1 MSSFATHTVQ
11 NQVPPLEDYSLYD
24 TDPALR
30 EAVRREGAQ
39 AWEGDLAAHGAWLG
53 RAQTL
58 AAGAEANRCPPR
70 LMSYDRTG
78 HRIDH
83 VEFHPAWNLLMTG
96 IMARGLHSRAW
107 AQAVPGAQVAR
118 AAAYL
123 MQGQVEAGTLCPTT
137 MTFAAVPLLQRE
149 PSGAV
154 DFAGQWLP
162 ALYSR
167 EFDGADAPLAAKR
180 SALVGMGLTEKQ
192 GGSDLRAVNT
202 RAVPL
207 GAAGRGN
214 AYQLVGHKWFFSVP
228 QADAHL
234 VLAHTDEGL
243 SCLFV
248 PRWIPDGPR
257 NAIRVRRL
265 KDKLGNRSNASA
277 EIEFED
283 AWGVMVG
290 EPGRGL
296 AVLLEMAATT
306 RLDCVLGSA
315 ALLRQALVQ
324 SLHHAQ
330 HRHAFGKPL
339 IAQPLMRNVLADL
352 ALESEAAMVL
362 ALRLARAVDACAAT
376 HAATRVDTQA
386 RALVRVGTPAAKLWI
401 CKRAIDAVAECMEVW
416 GGNGYVEEGPMPR
429 FYRETPVNSIWE
441 GSGNVMALDVLRAL
455 QREPDALPAL
465 EQEFAHAAGQYQ
477 AFDAALAAWCA
488 LLADTPEAEFQARR
502 IACGLARLWQAALL
516 IQHAPAAVAQAFVAS
531 RLHADGG
538 VFGEL
543 AAGVDAGAILARA
556 WPPAAAC

>member
-1 MSSFATHTVQ
+1 MSSFATHTVS
-11 NQVPPLEDYSLYD
+11 NQVPPLEDYSLYE

-39 AWEGDLAAHGAWLG
+39 AWEPDLAAHGAWLG

-58 AAGAEANRCPPR
+58 EAGAQANRCTPR
-70 LMSYDRTG
+70 LVSYDRGG
-78 HRIDH
+78 HRIDR
-83 VEFHPAWNLLMTG
+83 VEFHPSWNLLMGG

-107 AQAVPGAQVAR
+107 VQPEPGAQVAR
-118 AAAYL
+118 AAAYV
-123 MQGQVEAGTLCPTT
+123 MQGQVEAGSLCPTT

-149 PSGAV
+149 PAGVV
-154 DFAGQWLP
+154 DFGGQWLN

-180 SALVGMGLTEKQ
+180 SALIGMGLTEKQ
-192 GGSDLRAVNT
+192 GGSDLRAVTT
-202 RAVPL
+202 RATPV
-207 GAAGRGN
+207 GAPGRGR
-214 AYQLVGHKWFFSVP
+214 AYLLVGHKWFFSVP

-234 VLAHTDEGL
+234 VLAQTDEGL
-243 SCLFV
+243 SCFFV

-257 NAIRVRRL
+257 NAVRVRRL

-277 EIEFED
+277 EVEFEE

-324 SLHHAQ
+324 SAHHAR

-339 IAQPLMRNVLADL
+339 IEQPLMRNVLADL
-352 ALESEAAMVL
+352 ALESEAAMML
-362 ALRLARAVDACAAT
+362 GLRLARAVDERADAA
-376 HAATRVDTQA
+376 A
-386 RALVRVGTPAAKLWI
+386 RALVRVGTPAAKLWV
-401 CKRAIDAVAECMEVW
+401 CKRAIAAVAECMEVW
-416 GGNGYVEEGPMPR
+416 GGNGYVDDGPMPR
-429 FYRETPVNSIWE
+429 LYRETPVNSIWE

-455 QREPDALPAL
+455 QREAGALPAL
-465 EQEFAHAAGQYQ
+465 EREFAQAAGQYQ
-477 AFDAALAAWCA
+477 DFDDALARWRT
-488 LLADTPEAEFQARR
+488 LLADGVQAEFQARR
-502 IACGLARLWQAALL
+502 IAAGLARLWQAALL
-516 IQHAPAAVAQAFVAS
+516 IQHAPAPVAQAFVAS
-531 RLHADGG
+531 RLNAGGG

-543 AAGVDAGAILARA
+543 AAGADVQAILARA
-556 WPPAAAC
+556 WPAAAC

>member
-30 EAVRREGAQ
+30 EAVRREGADNW
-39 AWEGDLAAHGAWLG
+39 AGDLAAHGAWLG

-70 LMSYDRTG
+70 LVGYDRGG

-83 VEFHPAWNLLMTG
+83 VEFHPAWNLLMSG
-96 IMARGLHSRAW
+96 ILARGLHSRAW
-107 AQAVPGAQVAR
+107 AQPVPGAQVAR

-149 PSGAV
+149 PAGAI

-167 EFDGADAPLAAKR
+167 EFDAADAPLSAKR
-180 SALVGMGLTEKQ
+180 SALIGMGLTEKQ
-192 GGSDLRAVNT
+192 GGSDLRAVST

-207 GAAGRGN
+207 GAPGRGN
-214 AYQLVGHKWFFSVP
+214 AYELVGHKWFFSVP

-234 VLAHTDEGL
+234 VLAQTDEGL
-243 SCLFV
+243 SCFFV

-265 KDKLGNRSNASA
+265 KDKLGNRSNASG
-277 EIEFED
+277 EVEFEG

-290 EPGRGL
+290 ESGRGL

-330 HRHAFGKPL
+330 HRQAFGKPL
-339 IAQPLMRNVLADL
+339 IEQPLMRNVLADL

-362 ALRLARAVDACAAT
+362 ALRLARAVD
-376 HAATRVDTQA
+376 TRADAPA

-401 CKRAIDAVAECMEVW
+401 CKRAIHAVAECMEVW

-429 FYRETPVNSIWE
+429 IYRETPVNSIWE

-455 QREPDALPAL
+455 QREPEALPAL
-465 EQEFAHAAGQYQ
+465 EQEFTLAAGRHR
-477 AFDAALAAWCA
+477 AFDEAVARWRA
-488 LLADTPEAEFQARR
+488 LLADQAQAEFQARR
-502 IACGLARLWQAALL
+502 VAGGLARLWQAALL
-516 IQHAPAAVAQAFVAS
+516 IQHAPEPVAQAFVAS

-538 VFGEL
+538 IFGEL
-543 AAGVDAGAILARA
+543 ASGADTQAILSRA
-556 WPPAAAC
+556 WPAVAC

>member
-30 EAVRREGAQ
+30 EAVRREGADNW
-39 AWEGDLAAHGAWLG
+39 AGDLAAHGAWLG

-70 LMSYDRTG
+70 LVGYDRGG

-83 VEFHPAWNLLMTG
+83 VEFHPAWNLLMSG
-96 IMARGLHSRAW
+96 ILARGLHSRAW
-107 AQAVPGAQVAR
+107 AQPVPGAQVAR

-149 PSGAV
+149 PAGAI

-167 EFDGADAPLAAKR
+167 EFDAADAPLSAKR
-180 SALVGMGLTEKQ
+180 SALIGMGLTEKQ
-192 GGSDLRAVNT
+192 GGSDLRAVST

-207 GAAGRGN
+207 GAPGRGN
-214 AYQLVGHKWFFSVP
+214 AYELVGHKWFFSVP

-234 VLAHTDEGL
+234 VLAQTDEGL
-243 SCLFV
+243 SCFFV

-265 KDKLGNRSNASA
+265 KDKLGNRSNASG
-277 EIEFED
+277 EVEFEG

-330 HRHAFGKPL
+330 HRQAFGKPL
-339 IAQPLMRNVLADL
+339 IEQPLMRNVLADL

-362 ALRLARAVDACAAT
+362 ALRLARAVD
-376 HAATRVDTQA
+376 TRADAPA

-401 CKRAIDAVAECMEVW
+401 CKRAIHAVAECMEVW

-429 FYRETPVNSIWE
+429 IYRETPVNSIWE

-455 QREPDALPAL
+455 QREPEALPAL
-465 EQEFAHAAGQYQ
+465 EQEFTLAAGRHR
-477 AFDAALAAWCA
+477 AFDEAVARWRA
-488 LLADTPEAEFQARR
+488 LLADQAQAEFQARR
-502 IACGLARLWQAALL
+502 VAGGLARLWQAALL
-516 IQHAPAAVAQAFVAS
+516 IQHAPEPVAQAFVAS

-538 VFGEL
+538 IFGEL
-543 AAGVDAGAILARA
+543 AAGADTQAILSRA
-556 WPPAAAC
+556 WPAVAC

>member
-1 MSSFATHTVQ
+1 MSSFATHTVS
-11 NQVPPLEDYSLYD
+11 NQVPPLEDYSLYE

-39 AWEGDLAAHGAWLG
+39 AWEPDLAAHGAWLG

-58 AAGAEANRCPPR
+58 EAGAQANRCTPR
-70 LMSYDRTG
+70 LVSYDRGG
-78 HRIDH
+78 HRIDR
-83 VEFHPAWNLLMTG
+83 VEFHPSWNLLMGG

-107 AQAVPGAQVAR
+107 AQPEPGAQVAR
-118 AAAYL
+118 AAAYV
-123 MQGQVEAGTLCPTT
+123 MQGQVEAGSLCPTT

-149 PSGAV
+149 PAGVV
-154 DFAGQWLP
+154 DFGGQWLN

-180 SALVGMGLTEKQ
+180 SALIGMGLTEKQ
-192 GGSDLRAVNT
+192 GGSDLRAVTT
-202 RAVPL
+202 RATPV
-207 GAAGRGN
+207 GAPGRGR
-214 AYQLVGHKWFFSVP
+214 AYLLVGHNWFFSVP

-234 VLAHTDEGL
+234 VLAQTDEGL
-243 SCLFV
+243 SCFFV

-257 NAIRVRRL
+257 NAVRVRRL

-277 EIEFED
+277 EVEFEE

-324 SLHHAQ
+324 SAHHAR

-339 IAQPLMRNVLADL
+339 IEQPLMRNVLADL
-352 ALESEAAMVL
+352 ALESEAAMML
-362 ALRLARAVDACAAT
+362 GLRLARAVDERADAA
-376 HAATRVDTQA
+376 A
-386 RALVRVGTPAAKLWI
+386 RALVRVGTPAAKLWV
-401 CKRAIDAVAECMEVW
+401 CKRAIAAVAECMEVW
-416 GGNGYVEEGPMPR
+416 GGNGYVDDGPMPR
-429 FYRETPVNSIWE
+429 LYRETPVNSIWE

-455 QREPDALPAL
+455 QREAGALPAL
-465 EQEFAHAAGQYQ
+465 EREFAQAAGQYQ
-477 AFDAALAAWCA
+477 DFDDALARWRT
-488 LLADTPEAEFQARR
+488 LLADGVQAEFQARR
-502 IACGLARLWQAALL
+502 IAAGLARLWQAALL
-516 IQHAPAAVAQAFVAS
+516 IQHSPAPVAQAFVAS
-531 RLHADGG
+531 RLNAGGG

-543 AAGVDAGAILARA
+543 AAGADVQAILARA
-556 WPPAAAC
+556 WPAAAC

>member
-30 EAVRREGAQ
+30 EAVRREGAENW
-39 AWEGDLAAHGAWLG
+39 AGDLSAHGAWLG

-58 AAGAEANRCPPR
+58 TAGAEANRCPPR
-70 LMSYDRTG
+70 LVGYDRGG

-83 VEFHPAWNLLMTG
+83 VEFHPAWNLLMSG
-96 IMARGLHSRAW
+96 ILARGLHSRAW
-107 AQAVPGAQVAR
+107 AQPVPGAQVAR

-149 PSGAV
+149 PAGAI

-167 EFDGADAPLAAKR
+167 EFDAADAPLSAKR
-180 SALVGMGLTEKQ
+180 SALIGMGLTEKQ
-192 GGSDLRAVNT
+192 GGSDLRAVST

-207 GAAGRGN
+207 GAPGRGN
-214 AYQLVGHKWFFSVP
+214 AYELVGHKWFFSVP

-234 VLAHTDEGL
+234 VLAQTDEGL
-243 SCLFV
+243 SCFFV

-265 KDKLGNRSNASA
+265 KDKLGNRSNASG
-277 EIEFED
+277 EVEFEG
-283 AWGVMVG
+283 AWGVMLG

-296 AVLLEMAATT
+296 AMLLEMAATT

-324 SLHHAQ
+324 SLHHAL
-330 HRHAFGKPL
+330 HRLAFGKPL
-339 IAQPLMRNVLADL
+339 IEQALMRNVLADL

-362 ALRLARAVDACAAT
+362 ALRLARAVDARADA
-376 HAATRVDTQA
+376 QA

-401 CKRAIDAVAECMEVW
+401 CKRAIHAVAECMEVW

-429 FYRETPVNSIWE
+429 IYRETPVNSIWE

-455 QREPDALPAL
+455 QREPEALPAL
-465 EQEFAHAAGQYQ
+465 EQEFAPASGRHR
-477 AFDAALAAWCA
+477 AFDEAVARWRS
-488 LLADTPEAEFQARR
+488 LLADGVQAEFQARR

-516 IQHAPAAVAQAFVAS
+516 IQHAPEPVAQAFVAS
-531 RLHADGG
+531 RLQADGG
-538 VFGEL
+538 IFGEL
-543 AAGVDAGAILARA
+543 AAGADTRAILSRA
-556 WPPAAAC
+556 WPAAAC

>member
-1 MSSFATHTVQ
+1 MPSFLTHTVL

-24 TDPALR
+24 TDPVLR
-30 EAVRREGAQ
+30 EAVAREGAG
-39 AWEGDLAAHGAWLG
+39 AWAGDLAAHGAWLG

-58 AAGAEANRCPPR
+58 AAGADANRHPPSLR
-70 LMSYDRTG
+70 AYDRGG

-83 VEFHPAWNLLMTG
+83 VEFHPSWQLLMSG
-96 IMARGLHSRAW
+96 IVARGLHSRAW
-107 AQAVPGAQVAR
+107 AQPVAGAQVAR

-149 PSGAV
+149 PAGVV
-154 DFAGQWLP
+154 DYGGDWLP

-167 EFDGADAPLAAKR
+167 EFDGADAPLAGKR
-180 SALVGMGLTEKQ
+180 GALIGMGLTEKQ
-192 GGSDLRAVNT
+192 GGSDLRAVTT
-202 RAVPL
+202 RATPL
-207 GAAGRGN
+207 GPAGRGC

-234 VLAHTDEGL
+234 VLAQTDEGL
-243 SCLFV
+243 GCFFV
-248 PRWIPDGPR
+248 PRWVPDGPR
-257 NAIRVRRL
+257 NAVRIRRL
-265 KDKLGNRSNASA
+265 KDKLGNHSNASA
-277 EIEFED
+277 EVEFED

-324 SLHHAQ
+324 SLHHAG

-339 IAQPLMRNVLADL
+339 LAQPLMRNVLGDL
-352 ALESEAAMVL
+352 ALESEAAQAL
-362 ALRLARAVDACAAT
+362 ALRLARAVDERAEAG
-376 HAATRVDTQA
+376 A
-386 RALVRVGTPAAKLWI
+386 RALARVGTPAAKLWV
-401 CKRAIDAVAECMEVW
+401 CKRAVAAVAECMEAW

-429 FYRETPVNSIWE
+429 LYRETPVNSIWE

-455 QREPDALPAL
+455 QREPEALPAL
-465 EQEFAHAAGQYQ
+465 EGEFAPAIGQYRE
-477 AFDAALAAWCA
+477 FDAALARWRA
-488 LLADTPEAEFQARR
+488 LLADPAQAEFQARR
-502 IACGLARLWQAALL
+502 IACDLARLWQAALL
-516 IQHAPAAVAQAFVAS
+516 IRHAPGPVAQGFVRS
-531 RLHADGG
+531 RLADAGG

-543 AAGVDAGAILARA
+543 AGGLDVGTILARA
-556 WPPAAAC
+556 WPAAVAC

>member
-30 EAVRREGAQ
+30 EAVRREGADNW
-39 AWEGDLAAHGAWLG
+39 AGDLAAHGAWLG

-70 LMSYDRTG
+70 LVGYDRGG

-83 VEFHPAWNLLMTG
+83 VEFHPAWNLLMSG
-96 IMARGLHSRAW
+96 ILARGLHSRAW
-107 AQAVPGAQVAR
+107 AQPVPGAQVAR

-149 PSGAV
+149 PAGAI

-167 EFDGADAPLAAKR
+167 EFDAADAPLSAKR
-180 SALVGMGLTEKQ
+180 SALIGMGLTEKQ
-192 GGSDLRAVNT
+192 GGSDLRAVST

-207 GAAGRGN
+207 GAPGRGN
-214 AYQLVGHKWFFSVP
+214 AYELVGHKWFFSVP

-234 VLAHTDEGL
+234 VLAQTDEGL
-243 SCLFV
+243 SCFFV

-265 KDKLGNRSNASA
+265 KDKLGNRSNASG
-277 EIEFED
+277 EVEFEG

-330 HRHAFGKPL
+330 HRQAFGKPL
-339 IAQPLMRNVLADL
+339 IEQPLMRNVLADL

-362 ALRLARAVDACAAT
+362 ALRLARAVD
-376 HAATRVDTQA
+376 TRADAPA

-401 CKRAIDAVAECMEVW
+401 CKRAIHAVAECMEVW

-429 FYRETPVNSIWE
+429 IYRETPVNSIWE

-455 QREPDALPAL
+455 QREPEALPAL
-465 EQEFAHAAGQYQ
+465 EQEFTLAAGRHR
-477 AFDAALAAWCA
+477 AFDEAVARWRA
-488 LLADTPEAEFQARR
+488 LLADQAQAEFQTRR
-502 IACGLARLWQAALL
+502 VAGGLARLWQAALL
-516 IQHAPAAVAQAFVAS
+516 IQHAPEPVAQAFVAS

-538 VFGEL
+538 IFGEL
-543 AAGVDAGAILARA
+543 AAGADTQAILSRA
-556 WPPAAAC
+556 WPAVAC

>member
-30 EAVRREGAQ
+30 EAVRREGADNW
-39 AWEGDLAAHGAWLG
+39 AGDLAAHGAWLG

-58 AAGAEANRCPPR
+58 AAGADANRCPPR
-70 LMSYDRTG
+70 LVGYDRGG

-83 VEFHPAWNLLMTG
+83 VEFHPAWNLLMSG
-96 IMARGLHSRAW
+96 ILARGLHSRAW
-107 AQAVPGAQVAR
+107 AQPVPGAQVAR

-149 PSGAV
+149 PAGAI

-167 EFDGADAPLAAKR
+167 EFDAADAPLSAKR
-180 SALVGMGLTEKQ
+180 SALIGMGLTEKQ
-192 GGSDLRAVNT
+192 GGSDLRAVST

-207 GAAGRGN
+207 GAPGRGN
-214 AYQLVGHKWFFSVP
+214 AYELVGHKWFFSVP

-234 VLAHTDEGL
+234 VLAQTDEGL
-243 SCLFV
+243 SCFFV

-265 KDKLGNRSNASA
+265 KDKLGNRSNASG
-277 EIEFED
+277 EVEFEG

-330 HRHAFGKPL
+330 HRQVFGKPL
-339 IAQPLMRNVLADL
+339 IEQPLMRNVLADL
-352 ALESEAAMVL
+352 ALESEAAMAL
-362 ALRLARAVDACAAT
+362 ALRLARAVDARADAP
-376 HAATRVDTQA
+376 A

-401 CKRAIDAVAECMEVW
+401 CKRAIHAVAECMEVW

-429 FYRETPVNSIWE
+429 IYRETPVNSIWE

-455 QREPDALPAL
+455 QREPEALPAL
-465 EQEFAHAAGQYQ
+465 EQEFALAAGRHR
-477 AFDAALAAWCA
+477 AFDEAVARWRA
-488 LLADTPEAEFQARR
+488 LLADQAQAEFQARLV
-502 IACGLARLWQAALL
+502 ASGLARLWQAALL
-516 IQHAPAAVAQAFVAS
+516 IQHAPEPVAQAFVAS

-538 VFGEL
+538 IFGEL
-543 AAGVDAGAILARA
+543 AAGADTQAILSRA
-556 WPPAAAC
+556 WPAVAC